1 MSDKRKSGVPFESDD
16 AAEQQ
21 LWSELESLPQ
31 EAPSQRLRRRFYHE
45 LEHVDRRLHRRRRW
59 LGWITAPTLVAAMGC
74 LFVGVMIGLLL
85 RNQPAAQRTE
95 LAQLQ
100 QQVAILNRNLVLD
113 RLGNDS
119 ASKRLLGVIEAS
131 DLAGRDPEVTR
142 ALLERAVDDR
152 VHSVRSAAIDAIGPR
167 LGTPAVGDELM
178 GSLEKAGSPLVQL
191 ALADLVLR
199 YGNPNQLEQLL
210 GLSDRGLLHPDVAKH
225 VKASV
230 SRNPV

>member
-21 LWSELESLPQ
+21 LWSELEGLPQ
-31 EAPSQRLRRRFYHE
+31 EAPSQRLWRRFYDE

-74 LFVGVMIGLLL
+74 LFVGVTIGLLL
-85 RNQPAAQRTE
+85 RSQPAAQRTE

-113 RLGNDS
+113 RLENDS
-119 ASKRLLGVIEAS
+119 ASKRLLGVIEAG

-199 YGNPNQLEQLL
+199 YGNPMQMEQLL
-210 GLSDRGLLHPDVAKH
+210 RLSERGALHPDVAKH
-225 VKASV
+225 IKTSL
-230 SRNPV
+230 SGNPV